1 MAEEW
6 PRALNLTYIM
16 ENVLKIANVTDIRQD
31 KNGEDYFLVAT
42 TGYFDEND
50 VYFMGQS
57 VFLRDVDNHS
67 KFKVGGSIVVS

>member
-1 MAEEW
+1 MAEEL
-6 PRALNLTYIM
+6 PRAFKSHYIM
-16 ENVLKIANVTDIRQD
+16 ENVLTIANVTDIRQD

-42 TGYFDEND
+42 TGYFDKDN

-67 KFKVGGSIVVS
+67 KFKVGGKVVVA